1 MPLFKGQGFKAKPN
15 KAIKYVTDPKKAAI
29 IVTHALDDSRDY
41 AAQFKETYTLFG
53 KGISFG
59 SRKYYHFKHS
69 FDPKDN
75 VSPAE
80 ASQMTEELAQQVFDK
95 YEYVIATHTD
105 KAHVHCHLIVNSVSF
120 ETGRMLHLNN
130 DEYAALKDLS
140 NNIAISHGF
149 SALDFRKAA
158 ADKISSQENR
168 VTLKGGTSWKEE
180 LREVIALA
188 VKECT
193 AIDEFEAFINEYGVE
208 ITRNTEK
215 TISFRHPNKQKS
227 IRGDKLGSNYT
238 KEAILDELEKS
249 KHRHGSTDKTTDGYF
264 PSRHGGRGYDRILR
278 HTDTIEETDEERTT
292 DAVHYGRH
300 HEFIE
305 RPENE
310 DIKYDD
316 ELLGSPGTN
325 SRRRR

>member
-15 KAIKYVTDPKKAAI
+15 KAIKYITDPKKAAI
-29 IVTHALDDSRDY
+29 IVTHALDDARDY

-53 KGISFG
+53 KGLSFG

-80 ASQMTEELAQQVFDK
+80 ASQMTEELARQVFDDH
-95 YEYVIATHTD
+95 EYIIAAHTD
-105 KAHVHCHLIVNSVSF
+105 KAHIHCHLIVNSVSF

-130 DEYAALKDLS
+130 AEYAELKDLS
-140 NNIAISHGF
+140 NSIAVSHGY

-158 ADKISSQENR
+158 ADRISSQENR

-188 VKECT
+188 VKEST
-193 AIDEFEAFINEYGVE
+193 TIDEFEAFINEYGVE

-215 TISFRHPNKQKS
+215 TISFKHPQKQKS
-227 IRGDKLGSNYT
+227 IRGDKLGANYT
-238 KEAILDELEKS
+238 KEAILNELS
-249 KHRHGSTDKTTDGYF
+249 KQEYGNGSTKEENDGY
-264 PSRHGGRGYDRILR
+264 ILR
-278 HTDTIEETDEERTT
+278 KRRGRYYHRQLRAGAAEMEASAAGTQRQYIGEATASDLRSEFKSDESDDGLLELSKTNKNR
-292 DAVHYGRH
+292 GR
-300 HEFIE
+300 
-305 RPENE
+305 
-310 DIKYDD
+310 
-316 ELLGSPGTN
+316 
-325 SRRRR
+325 

>member
-1 MPLFKGQGFKAKPN
+1 MPLFKGQGFKAKPS

-29 IVTHALDDSRDY
+29 IVTHALDDNREY
-41 AAQFKETYTLFG
+41 AEQFKETYSLFG
-53 KGISFG
+53 KGLSFG

-130 DEYAALKDLS
+130 DEYAELKDLS
-140 NNIAISHGF
+140 NSIAVSHGY

-158 ADKISSQENR
+158 ADRISSQENR

-227 IRGDKLGSNYT
+227 IRGDKLGANYT
-238 KEAILDELEKS
+238 KEEIVNELEKS
-249 KHRHGSTDKTTDGYF
+249 SYRNGSANKTTDGHIL
-264 PSRHGGRGYDRILR
+264 SRTGGRYNDRIYR
-278 HTDTIEETDEERTT
+278 RTNTTEETDEKRTNTLFDGRYHEIAER
-292 DAVHYGRH
+292 
-300 HEFIE
+300 HEI
-305 RPENE
+305 E
-310 DIKYDD
+310 DIGDD
-316 ELLGSPGTN
+316 DDLFSSTGTN

>member
-1 MPLFKGQGFKAKPN
+1 MPLFKGVASKAKPS
-15 KAIKYVTDPKKAAI
+15 KAIKYITNPNKAAI
-29 IVTHALDDSRDY
+29 VVTHGLDDSLDY
-41 AAQFKETYTLFG
+41 SVQFADTQSLFG
-53 KGISFG
+53 KAKSFG

-80 ASQMTEELAQQVFDK
+80 ASQMTEELARQVFDDH
-95 YEYVIATHTD
+95 EYIIATHTD
-105 KAHVHCHLIVNSVSF
+105 KAHIHCHLIVNSVSF
-120 ETGRMLHLNN
+120 ETGRMLHFNN

-140 NNIAISHGF
+140 NSIAVSHGY

-158 ADKISSQENR
+158 ADRISSQENR

-193 AIDEFEAFINEYGVE
+193 AIDEFEAFLNEYGVE

-227 IRGDKLGSNYT
+227 IRGDKLGANYT
-238 KEAILDELEKS
+238 KEAITDELAES
-249 KHRHGSTDKTTDGYF
+249 LYRNGSADKTTNGQLLF
-264 PSRHGGRGYDRILR
+264 RNGGRYNDRIHR
-278 HTDTIEETDEERTT
+278 RTDTPEETDEERNDTLFN
-292 DAVHYGRH
+292 GRH
-300 HEFIE
+300 YEIVE
-305 RPENE
+305 RLEIE
-310 DIKYDD
+310 DIGDD
-316 ELLGSPGTN
+316 NDLFSSTESN
-325 SRRRR
+325 SRGRR

>member
-15 KAIKYVTDPKKAAI
+15 KAIKYITNHKKAEI
-29 IVTHALDDSRDY
+29 IVSHALDDERDY
-41 AAQFKETYTLFG
+41 AAQFKETYSLFG
-53 KGISFG
+53 KGLSFG

-80 ASQMTEELAQQVFDK
+80 ASQMTEELAQQVFDD
-95 YEYVIATHTD
+95 YEYIIATHTD

-130 DEYAALKDLS
+130 DEYAKLKDLS
-140 NNIAISHGF
+140 NSIAVSHGY

-158 ADKISSQENR
+158 ADRISSQENR

-188 VKECT
+188 LEECIV
-193 AIDEFEAFINEYGVE
+193 IDEFEAFINEYGVE

-238 KEAILDELEKS
+238 KEAIVNELNEH
-249 KHRHGSTDKTTDGYF
+249 KHRSGSTAETTDGYTT
-264 PSRHGGRGYDRILR
+264 SRTDIRSGGNGVDKARASECVRFSETYD
-278 HTDTIEETDEERTT
+278 ERT
-292 DAVHYGRH
+292 HYPE
-300 HEFIE
+300 HETESGDREFL
-305 RPENE
+305 
-310 DIKYDD
+310 D
-316 ELLGSPGTN
+316 LTGTHQ
-325 SRRRR
+325 RRK